1 MFFCGGGW
9 EGVWCI
15 NCYLS
20 IYPRPPGGSRSQ
32 HAAVKRRECVL
43 VSGGLDH
50 DLVLD
55 TLLEFGPE
63 AGVWREVGRMPGPR
77 ADHAMVV
84 YQDIVY
90 LVGGW
95 RDGGEGR
102 QLVAQIDR

>member
-1 MFFCGGGW
+1 MVHF
-9 EGVWCI
+9 
-15 NCYLS
+15 LS
-20 IYPRPPGGSRSQ
+20 PVSLCPPPGGCRSQ
-32 HAAVKRRECVL
+32 HAAVKRRESVL

-55 TLLEFGPE
+55 TFLEFSPE

-95 RDGGEGR
+95 RDSGEGR